1 MELYRSLSIGQKK
14 ESIMGLTNRE
24 RGEHCSSTSLVVVLF
39 FVFSLFPLSW
49 CAKRTREREREKE
62 ENPVVAVDQTRMH
75 VLDERESMLE
85 EKERA
90 KKRRMVVVREEN

>member
-1 MELYRSLSIGQKK
+1 MVCEKNARK
-14 ESIMGLTNRE
+14 
-24 RGEHCSSTSLVVVLF
+24 
-39 FVFSLFPLSW
+39 
-49 CAKRTREREREKE
+49 REREKE

>member
-1 MELYRSLSIGQKK
+1 MKEESIVHQRPSSSFSSSYSLSFLSHGVRK
-14 ESIMGLTNRE
+14 ERE
-24 RGEHCSSTSLVVVLF
+24 
-39 FVFSLFPLSW
+39 
-49 CAKRTREREREKE
+49 KEREKE
-62 ENPVVAVDQTRMH
+62 ENPVVAVDQTRMY